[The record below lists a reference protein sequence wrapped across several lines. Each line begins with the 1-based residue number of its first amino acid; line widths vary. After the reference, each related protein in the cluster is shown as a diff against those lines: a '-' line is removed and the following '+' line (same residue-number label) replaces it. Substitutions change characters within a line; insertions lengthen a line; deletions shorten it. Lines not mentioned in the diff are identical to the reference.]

1 MDVIEYIN
9 KFITSKEI
17 VTFFEANNLK
27 PILKNN
33 TLIFQNTNNS
43 KLQEKVSVNLDSET
57 NRLYIIGSSLACI
70 LTEDSTGKI
79 YIKDLIFGNIK
90 ERTAQ
95 FVMHHN
101 HDYEEFIDLKFID
114 NKNTAHNFKIKND
127 SLNIERINIFFSY
140 FTLKESHLTTIEKRI
155 SYFQFTKT
163 NNTIDILE
171 TTTEENI
178 NSLEEFKLLENTYP
192 TITSYLQLQI
202 PFIGECISESIKER
216 NNTNNKK
223 DNIEN
228 KDDIIKEYEIKRGK
242 GLSYDELSNIVANAR
257 RKELKIAK

>member
-90 ERTAQ
+90 ERTAH

-101 HDYEEFIDLKFID
+101 HDHEEFIDLKFID
-114 NKNTAHNFKIKND
+114 SKNTSHNFKMKKD
-127 SLNIERINIFFSY
+127 SLTIERINVFFSY
-140 FTLKESHLTTIEKRI
+140 FTLKESLLTTSEKRV
-155 SYFQFTKT
+155 SCFQFTKN

-171 TTTEENI
+171 TASEENI

-202 PFIGECISESIKER
+202 PFISECISESIKKR
-216 NNTNNKK
+216 NNTTNNKY
-223 DNIEN
+223 NMEN
-228 KDDIIKEYEIKRGK
+228 EIKEYTIKRRIG
-242 GLSYDELSNIVANAR
+242 SITYNELSDVLAKAK
-257 RKELKIAK
+257 RKELKIVN